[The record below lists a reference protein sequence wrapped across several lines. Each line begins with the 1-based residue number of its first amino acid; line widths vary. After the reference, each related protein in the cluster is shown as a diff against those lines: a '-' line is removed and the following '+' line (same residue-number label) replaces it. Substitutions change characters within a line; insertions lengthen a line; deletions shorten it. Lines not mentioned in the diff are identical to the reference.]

1 MTCLEEIKEL
11 ISGLKNL
18 SDFGKSTSILNLE
31 MTEEKLSWLVKMVE
45 RQGELIPEMFGIID
59 GTLWP
64 SGFTKWVDDAR
75 ALLAELE
82 GK

>member
-1 MTCLEEIKEL
+1 MTRIEEIKEL
-11 ISGLKNL
+11 ISELKNL
-18 SDFGKSTSILNLE
+18 SDFGKSTSNLNLE

-45 RQGELIPEMFGIID
+45 RQGELIREMFGIID

-64 SGFTKWVDDAR
+64 SGFTKWVDEAS
-75 ALLAELE
+75 ALLKEAE